1 MKNWIRFTLIFT
13 LSLFTLTGI
22 IVFYQAQKP
31 IGKAEE
37 RAEERAVEEGHLAE
51 ITRDYPVNGAEPL
64 ITVLGKDKEGRAK
77 AVFVPDGKKGEIRSV
92 LLSDGISPKE
102 ALSAVRDEMNVSD
115 VLHVHLG
122 TDKSGPFW
130 EVAFTGPD
138 DKLNY
143 VHMNFVDGSMRKKI
157 LNL

>member
-1 MKNWIRFTLIFT
+1 MKNWIRFTVIFT
-13 LSLFTLTGI
+13 LALFTIIGI

-31 IGKAEE
+31 FSTAEEKAET
-37 RAEERAVEEGHLAE
+37 RAIREGHLAE
-51 ITRDYPVNGAEPL
+51 VNRSYPVNGAESS
-64 ITVLGKDKEGRAK
+64 ITVLGKDGEGRPK
-77 AVFVPDGKKGEIRSV
+77 AVFVPDRRKEDITGV

-102 ALSAVRDEMNVSD
+102 ALSAVRDEMDVED

-122 TDKSGPFW
+122 TDGSGPFW
-130 EVAFTGPD
+130 EVVFTGRN

-143 VHMNFVDGSMRKKI
+143 VYMNFADGKTRKKI

>member
-1 MKNWIRFTLIFT
+1 MKNWIRFTAIFT
-13 LSLFTLTGI
+13 LALFTLIGV

-37 RAEERAVEEGHLAE
+37 KAETRAIAEGQLTE
-51 ITRDYPVNGAEPL
+51 ITRSYPVNGTRPS
-64 ITVLGKDKEGRAK
+64 ITVLGKDKEGRSK
-77 AVFVPDGKKGEIRSV
+77 AVFVPDGKKGEIQGV
-92 LLSDGISPKE
+92 LLSEGISPKE
-102 ALSAVRDEMNVSD
+102 ALSAVREEMNVSD
-115 VLHVHLG
+115 VIHVHLG
-122 TDKSGPFW
+122 TDKSGPYW

-143 VHMNFVDGSMRKKI
+143 VLLNFGDGKTRTKI